1 MTVGGIIVARGRTS
15 QGTPTDDHHGWR
27 PTSAHTA
34 ATVTGVLLLAA
45 AVLAGRADIALIG
58 IPSLLAA
65 TWATA
70 TRPTTPQTATL
81 HEPTGPTTPG
91 ELTATLHLTTTPD
104 TADVI
109 HLRITAPGHRETH
122 LALAAQAR
130 PRTGTGEEDGAPEAA
145 DADERRVPLRLS
157 SVRTGPQET
166 FDINMRGSRHGT
178 WEEEPT
184 EVDGARR
191 LVLPGAVPLGRLPL
205 PQRLRGLTGPH
216 SSRRLGDGS
225 ELRDIH
231 PFTPGDRLRRIDW
244 RTTARRSPEL
254 DTLYVRRTYSSAE
267 ASAVLVVDSRD
278 EVGPDLRTW
287 RGYGTLRVD
296 EPTSLDLARHAAA
309 SVAQA
314 LVEAGDRVGL
324 EDLARRRR
332 PLPPASGRRH
342 LRRVVHGLALAHPK
356 DRATEHRVR
365 PPQVPADAVVYLF
378 TTVLDDAPLHLVR
391 TWRTKGH
398 PVIVIDTLPDLH
410 PVIEH
415 HLWIAW
421 RITRLEREDRLAAL
435 DREGV
440 PVVRWAGS
448 ERDKAAVRFEAL
460 ARAAQRHVPGRVPG
474 AASGTGSSSSPE
486 TPRTAAP

>member
-1 MTVGGIIVARGRTS
+1 MTIGGIIVARGRTS
-15 QGTPTDDHHGWR
+15 QGTPTDGHHGWR

-34 ATVTGVLLLAA
+34 AAVTGVLLLTA
-45 AVLAGRADIALIG
+45 AVIAGRADIALIG
-58 IPSLLAA
+58 IPSLLAT
-65 TWATA
+65 TWATT
-70 TRPTTPQTATL
+70 TRPTTP
-81 HEPTGPTTPG
+81 
-91 ELTATLHLTTTPD
+91 LTATLNEPTGTTTPGDLTSTLHLATTPD

-109 HLRITAPGHRETH
+109 HLRITAPGHRDTH
-122 LALAAQAR
+122 LALAAHAR
-130 PRTGTGEEDGAPEAA
+130 PGTGA
-145 DADERRVPLRLS
+145 DAGDAADERCVPLRLS

-166 FDINMRGSRHGT
+166 FTINMRGTRHGT

-184 EVDGARR
+184 EVSGTRR

-205 PQRLRGLTGPH
+205 PLRLRGLTGPH

-267 ASAVLVVDSRD
+267 ATAVLVVDSRD

-314 LVEAGDRVGL
+314 LVEAGDRVGM

-378 TTVLDDAPLHLVR
+378 TTVLDDEPLHLVR
-391 TWRTKGH
+391 TWRAKGH

-410 PVIEH
+410 PAIEH

-421 RITRLEREDRLAAL
+421 RITHLERENRLAAL
-435 DREGV
+435 DGEGV

-448 ERDKAAVRFEAL
+448 ERDRAAVRFEAL
-460 ARAAQRHVPGRVPG
+460 ARAAQRHIPGRVPG
-474 AASGTGSSSSPE
+474 SGSSS
-486 TPRTAAP
+486 TAPRTATP

>member
-1 MTVGGIIVARGRTS
+1 MTIGGIIVARGRTS
-15 QGTPTDDHHGWR
+15 QGTPMDDHHGWR
-27 PTSAHTA
+27 PTSTHTA
-34 ATVTGVLLLAA
+34 AVVTGILLLAA

-65 TWATA
+65 TLATA

-91 ELTATLHLTTTPD
+91 ELTATLHLTTGPT

-122 LALAAQAR
+122 LALAAHAR
-130 PRTGTGEEDGAPEAA
+130 PRTGTGEDA
-145 DADERRVPLRLS
+145 DAGGSTEDAAERRVPLRLS

-166 FDINMRGSRHGT
+166 FDITMRGSRHGT

-184 EVDGARR
+184 EVGGARR
-191 LVLPGAVPLGRLPL
+191 LVLPGTVPLGRLPL
-205 PQRLRGLTGPH
+205 PLRLRGLTGPH

-356 DRATEHRVR
+356 DRATEHQVR

-474 AASGTGSSSSPE
+474 A
-486 TPRTAAP
+486 PRTANP

>member
-1 MTVGGIIVARGRTS
+1 MTIGGIIVTPGRTTPD
-15 QGTPTDDHHGWR
+15 TPTGWR

-34 ATVTGVLLLAA
+34 AVVTGILLLTLAVIAGRADLALIGVPGLLAA
-45 AVLAGRADIALIG
+45 A
-58 IPSLLAA
+58 
-65 TWATA
+65 WATT
-70 TRPTTPQTATL
+70 TRPTTPLTATL
-81 HEPTGPTTPG
+81 HDPTGPTPPG

-104 TADVI
+104 TADTV
-109 HLRITAPGHRETH
+109 HLRITAPGHRDTH
-122 LALAAQAR
+122 LALAAHAR
-130 PRTGTGEEDGAPEAA
+130 PAA
-145 DADERRVPLRLS
+145 SGDSTDSAEERRVPLRLS
-157 SVRTGPQET
+157 SARTGPQET
-166 FDINMRGSRHGT
+166 FTVDVRGARHAT

-184 EVDGARR
+184 TIRGANR
-191 LVLPGAVPLGRLPL
+191 LVLPGGVPLGRLPL

-267 ASAVLVVDSRD
+267 ATAVLVVDSRD
-278 EVGPDLRTW
+278 DVGPDLRTW

-342 LRRVVHGLALAHPK
+342 LRRVVHGLALAHPSG
-356 DRATEHRVR
+356 RATGHRVR

-378 TTVLDDAPLHLVR
+378 TTVLDDEPLQLVR

-410 PVIEH
+410 PAIEH

-421 RITRLEREDRLAAL
+421 RIAHLERENRLAAL
-435 DREGV
+435 TGEGV
-440 PVVRWAGS
+440 PVIRWAGS
-448 ERDKAAVRFEAL
+448 ARDQAAVRFEAL
-460 ARAAQRHVPGRVPG
+460 ARAARRHR
-474 AASGTGSSSSPE
+474 AAA
-486 TPRTAAP
+486 R

>member
-15 QGTPTDDHHGWR
+15 QGTPADGHHGWR
-27 PTSAHTA
+27 PTSAHTTA
-34 ATVTGVLLLAA
+34 VVTGVLLLTA

-65 TWATA
+65 TWATT
-70 TRPTTPQTATL
+70 TRPTRPQTATL

-104 TADVI
+104 TADIV
-109 HLRITAPGHRETH
+109 HLRITAPGHRDTH
-122 LALAAQAR
+122 LALAAHAR
-130 PRTGTGEEDGAPEAA
+130 PGPGPGDDDT
-145 DADERRVPLRLS
+145 ERRVPLRLS

-166 FDINMRGSRHGT
+166 FTITMRGSRHGT

-184 EVDGARR
+184 DVGGARR

-205 PQRLRGLTGPH
+205 PLRLRGLTGPH

-267 ASAVLVVDSRD
+267 ATAVLVVDSRD
-278 EVGPDLRTW
+278 DVGPDLRTW

-342 LRRVVHGLALAHPK
+342 LRRVVHGLALAHPT
-356 DRATEHRVR
+356 DRATDHRVR

-391 TWRTKGH
+391 TWRAKGH

-410 PVIEH
+410 PAIEH

-421 RITRLEREDRLAAL
+421 RITHLERENRLAAL
-435 DREGV
+435 DAEGV

-448 ERDKAAVRFEAL
+448 ERDRAAVRFEAL
-460 ARAAQRHVPGRVPG
+460 ARAAQRHIPGR
-474 AASGTGSSSSPE
+474 
-486 TPRTAAP
+486 TP

>member
-1 MTVGGIIVARGRTS
+1 MTIGGIIVNRGRTS
-15 QGTPTDDHHGWR
+15 QGRPADDHHGWH
-27 PTSAHTA
+27 PTSAHTTA
-34 ATVTGVLLLAA
+34 IAVGTLLLAISILA
-45 AVLAGRADIALIG
+45 ARPDIALVG
-58 IPSLLAA
+58 IPGLLAA
-65 TWATA
+65 TWATT
-70 TRPTTPQTATL
+70 TRPTTPLTTTL
-81 HEPTGPTTPG
+81 HEPPGPTAPG
-91 ELTATLHLTTTPD
+91 ELAATLRLTTAGTPGTTP
-104 TADVI
+104 TADI
-109 HLRITAPGHRETH
+109 AHLRITAPGHRDTH
-122 LALAAQAR
+122 LALATTRKPGA
-130 PRTGTGEEDGAPEAA
+130 GEAGVREVA
-145 DADERRVPLRLS
+145 LRLS

-166 FDINMRGSRHGT
+166 FSVDVRGSRHGL

-184 EVDGARR
+184 EVGGARR
-191 LVLPGAVPLGRLPL
+191 LVLPGAAPLGRLPL
-205 PQRLRGLTGPH
+205 PRRLRGLTGPH

-267 ASAVLVVDSRD
+267 ATAVLVVDSRD
-278 EVGPDLRTW
+278 DVGPDLRTW

-314 LVEAGDRVGL
+314 LVETGDRVGL

-356 DRATEHRVR
+356 DRAADHRVR

-378 TTVLDDAPLHLVR
+378 TTVLDDEPLHLVR
-391 TWRTKGH
+391 TWRAKGH
-398 PVIVIDTLPDLH
+398 PVVVVDTLPDLH

-421 RITRLEREDRLAAL
+421 RIARLEREDRLAAL
-435 DREGV
+435 AGEGV

-448 ERDKAAVRFEAL
+448 ERDQAAVRFEAL
-460 ARAAQRHVPGRVPG
+460 ARAAERNAPGPSTS
-474 AASGTGSSSSPE
+474 A
-486 TPRTAAP
+486 PRAAAP